1 MPHPAAA
8 DTNMAERPV
17 DAAVVAVDS
26 TSPVA
31 DPTTPVADPIA
42 TDHSK
47 RSTLFRR
54 DYLRIVVRRFV
65 RRRWRRGGC
74 AAAIPSVA
82 PDHGT
87 GGMDDASVAALEKV
101 AASAIAS
108 MACGDINDHPNDT
121 IPVLPIE
128 APIIEHIELAARL
141 VWNIEELRPMQR
153 AAFNKMFSNAKI
165 TASSSIRV

>member
-31 DPTTPVADPIA
+31 DPTSPVADPIA

-54 DYLRIVVRRFV
+54 DYLRRVVRRFV

-74 AAAIPSVA
+74 DAAIPSVA
-82 PDHGT
+82 PDNGT

-101 AASAIAS
+101 AASAIAA
-108 MACGDINDHPNDT
+108 MAFYDINDHPNDA

>member
-1 MPHPAAA
+1 
-8 DTNMAERPV
+8 MAERPV

-31 DPTTPVADPIA
+31 DPTSPVADPIA

-54 DYLRIVVRRFV
+54 DYLRRVVRRFV

-74 AAAIPSVA
+74 GAANAHVA
-82 PDHGT
+82 
-87 GGMDDASVAALEKV
+87 VLEKISANAL
-101 AASAIAS
+101 AAMAI
-108 MACGDINDHPNDT
+108 DNINDPPKNT
-121 IPVLPIE
+121 IPDLPID
-128 APIIEHIELAARL
+128 APIIEHVEIADRL

-153 AAFNKMFSNAKI
+153 AAFNKGAGGAFKQNE
-165 TASSSIRV
+165 

>member
-1 MPHPAAA
+1 M
-8 DTNMAERPV
+8 
-17 DAAVVAVDS
+17 
-26 TSPVA
+26 
-31 DPTTPVADPIA
+31 
-42 TDHSK
+42 
-47 RSTLFRR
+47 
-54 DYLRIVVRRFV
+54 RRFV

-74 AAAIPSVA
+74 DAAIPSVA
-82 PDHGT
+82 PDNGT

-101 AASAIAS
+101 AAS
-108 MACGDINDHPNDT
+108 DINDHPNDA

-141 VWNIEELRPMQR
+141 VWNIEELRPMHR